1 MNWPQFFTIVVLLL
15 VAIAAIPWSVEH
27 AVSKR
32 WGEIKM
38 MFDRAL
44 FHGDSLD
51 TLKDQMR
58 RDSEATKA
66 SAGEALRQAQGAVEA
81 VALLHRDVK
90 ALQEHPILRRP
101 GGTL

>member
-1 MNWPQFFTIVVLLL
+1 MNWAQFSVVVVLLL
-15 VAIAAIPWSVEH
+15 AAIAAVPWSVER
-27 AVSKR
+27 AVGRR

-51 TLKDQMR
+51 TLKDQLR

-66 SAGEALRQAQGAVEA
+66 DASEALRRAQGAADA
-81 VALLHRDVK
+81 VALLHREVK

-101 GGTL
+101 GGNL